1 MIIDYKANTLIIWS
15 GDKMEGK
22 LVQAKK
28 LSSIELKMLDTGA
41 PVIIPCKTL
50 SGETVNVRLQTVN
63 MESDLDD
70 KKHADNKSKGGGKG
84 YWLAHGAY
92 VAVMPNGS
100 AK

>member
-1 MIIDYKANTLIIWS
+1 
-15 GDKMEGK
+15 MEGK

-41 PVIIPCKTL
+41 PVIVPCKTL

-63 MESDLDD
+63 MESDLDNE
-70 KKHADNKSKGGGKG
+70 KETDNKSTGRGRAKG

-92 VAVMPNGS
+92 VAVMPSGS